1 VSELRVVSTTAAPA
15 AIGPYS
21 QAIVT
26 GGWIFTSGQIPLDP
40 KTGTVEAEGIVA
52 QTHQV
57 LKNLTAVLEAAGGH
71 LGSVMRTTVFLAD
84 IGDFAAMN
92 EVYAQY
98 FGDHHP
104 ARTTV
109 QAAALPRSVR
119 VEIDAVAR
127 VAG

>member
-1 VSELRVVSTTAAPA
+1 MPELHVVSASDAPA

-21 QAIVT
+21 QAIVS
-26 GGWIFTSGQIPLDP
+26 GEWIFTSGQIPLDP
-40 KTGTVEAEGIVA
+40 ATGTVQAEGIVA

-57 LKNLTAVLEAAGGH
+57 MKNLAAVLDAAGGR
-71 LGSVMRTTVFLAD
+71 LGSVVRTTVFLAD
-84 IGDFAAMN
+84 IADFAAMN

-98 FGDHHP
+98 FGGHHP

-127 VAG
+127 VEG

>member
-1 VSELRVVSTTAAPA
+1 MPEIRVVSTSAAPA

-21 QAIVT
+21 QAIVA
-26 GGWIFTSGQIPLDP
+26 GEWIFTSGQIPLDP
-40 KTGTVEAEGIVA
+40 ATGAVQAEGVVA

-57 LKNLTAVLEAAGGH
+57 LKNLSAVLEAAGGR
-71 LGSVMRTTVFLAD
+71 LTSVVRTTVFLAD
-84 IGDFAAMN
+84 IADFAAMN
-92 EVYAQY
+92 EVYAEY

-127 VAG
+127 VTT